1 MSLAE
6 SMAELLEA
14 DMPASFERFAS
25 HLDAQWV
32 ESALLDSMQLLI
44 LPERRSERRYKRHVK
59 IKMSGYK
66 RNPGR
71 SAAKTAESK
80 GKELN

>member
-1 MSLAE
+1 MQE
-6 SMAELLEA
+6 M
-14 DMPASFERFAS
+14 
-25 HLDAQWV
+25 
-32 ESALLDSMQLLI
+32 MQLLI